1 MVKITLTTGDE
12 IISYSIY
19 YEQNLAIIDY
29 DNAYS
34 ASLIEDV
41 ECIREEDSW
50 KYMK

>member
-1 MVKITLTTGDE
+1 MVKIILTTGEE
-12 IISYSIY
+12 IIANSIY

-34 ASLIEDV
+34 ASLIDKV
-41 ECIREEDSW
+41 ERIREEDSW